1 MNDNRDSP
9 DDHDRDDSG
18 DGGAFR
24 RFLCRTSAVVVLGAL
39 LAVALI
45 VVADPYR
52 IYQLIDLPGF
62 NHVKPQPDHFQQ
74 EIKLT
79 LARKAKANVIVLG
92 NSRAEYGLNP
102 LHLLEAGAA
111 DNADKPFNLAMSGTD
126 IAAARAELAYLEH
139 IGQRPKRI
147 VLGVDFPD
155 FLVDPSKA
163 QVRRAH
169 AFVYK
174 PEAVKWQF
182 DAMFSLASLSDVW
195 RTLTIQHRPEAE
207 SMTPEGLNPL
217 HEYNKYARDE
227 GYFAI
232 FQQRA
237 LEYAHTFVLKP
248 HGLHYADGA
257 NSSDMDDLR
266 AMIALSLKNKT
277 ELQLV
282 IYPYH
287 AQMLAMFEEAGLW
300 PAFEEWKGMLAEE
313 VAAARRQDPQ
323 ARISLWDFSG
333 FSAMPCEPIPVMND
347 TKTVT
352 RWYWE
357 SGHFKLNVGDLML
370 ARLNGESEKEKET
383 GASQSFGYNLSPA
396 NLLENQARIA
406 RERAACIA
414 ARPELFEHVKG
425 LIRHAQ
431 NARAKLP

>member
-1 MNDNRDSP
+1 MNDNRDDP
-9 DDHDRDDSG
+9 DG
-18 DGGAFR
+18 GANGAFR
-24 RFLCRTSAVVVLGAL
+24 RFLCWAAAVVVLGAL

-62 NHVKPQPDHFQQ
+62 NHIKPQPDHFQQ

-79 LARKAKANVIVLG
+79 LARKAKADVIVLG

-102 LHLLEAGAA
+102 LHLPEAGA
-111 DNADKPFNLAMSGTD
+111 ADKPFNLAMSGTD
-126 IAAARAELAYLEH
+126 IVAARAELEYLKH
-139 IGQRPKRI
+139 IGQMPKRI

-163 QVRRAH
+163 PMRRAH
-169 AFVYK
+169 TFIYK
-174 PEAVKWQF
+174 PEALKWQF
-182 DAMFSLASLSDVW
+182 DALFSLASLSDAW
-195 RTLTIQHRPEAE
+195 RTLTIQHRPDAE

-248 HGLHYADGA
+248 HGLRYADGA
-257 NSSDMDDLR
+257 NSSDLDDLR
-266 AMIALSLKNKT
+266 AMIALSLRDKT

-300 PAFEEWKGMLAEE
+300 PAFEQWKGMLAGE
-313 VAAARRQDPQ
+313 VAAARRQDPE

-333 FSAMPCEPIPVMND
+333 FSAMPCEPIPVAND

-370 ARLNGESEKEKET
+370 ARLNGESDR
-383 GASQSFGYNLSPA
+383 GASQSFGYNLSSS
-396 NLLENQARIA
+396 NLPENQARIA
-406 RERAACIA
+406 RERSACIA
-414 ARPELFEHVKG
+414 ARPELFEHAKG